1 MNLKLGT
8 ATLARLTARQPR
20 ATIGIWVGVMAVA
33 FLLIAT
39 LLNGA
44 LTTDMVIT
52 NNPESKQADT
62 IIADRL
68 GKDDSLKEIVII
80 KSPTLTVDDP
90 AFRQQV
96 ETTYADIMA
105 LGKDVVLGGV
115 NYYMTGDA
123 SMVSADRHATFI
135 TVIMPHGSDKQ
146 VSQIYSVTDKIAA
159 GGIFEVYHTGDASFN
174 QDTTKLAEGTMK
186 TGETIGIGVALV
198 VLAIVFGALAAAF
211 LPIALGV
218 VAIIVALGLTA
229 LVGQAMDLTFTVT
242 NMITMMGLAVG
253 IDYSLFILTR
263 FREERQ
269 RGREKIEAITIAGA
283 TASKAVFFS
292 GVTVMLALAGLIL
305 FPMSIF
311 KTMGIGAILV
321 VLVAVIASLT
331 LLPALLSLFGDKVNK
346 LRLPFVPRPKIEQ
359 PGEKPTGFWARTT
372 GIVTRT
378 PVVSLVV
385 TIAVLAGAAAPY
397 FDIKN
402 GFSGISGIPDNL
414 PAKQGFTVLQSEF
427 HLGMDAP
434 AVVVV
439 NGDVSTP
446 ATLAGIANLKA
457 AVAADSAFTGAAAA
471 NYPNK
476 SLAIVNIGLAGD
488 PLAKQAMD
496 AVTRL
501 RTEIV
506 PQAFQ
511 GTNAQVLVTGET
523 AGILDFN
530 QTTSQYTPIVFGFV
544 LSLSFIVLLL
554 AFRSIVISAT
564 AIVMNLLSVGATYGL
579 LVLVFQKGVGGSLFG
594 FQHVDVIES
603 WLPLFLFAVLFGL
616 SMDYHVFL
624 LSRIRE
630 HYRQSGDNTAAVSL
644 GLRSTGRLITG
655 AALIMVAV
663 FGGFALG
670 DMVMFQQMGF
680 GLAIA
685 VLLDATLIR
694 SVLVPATMKLLGKAN
709 WYLPKWLAWVP
720 NIGLGEDVTGEAEP
734 KAIKPAIPQGR
745 LVLKPVP
752 VNVEEVSLSTGQNT
766 EREENS
772 ERGPRV
778 S

>member
-1 MNLKLGT
+1 MNLKRGT
-8 ATLARLTARQPR
+8 ATLARLTARHPWT
-20 ATIGIWVGVMAVA
+20 TIGIWVGVMAVA
-33 FLLIAT
+33 FFLIST
-39 LLNGA
+39 VLSGA

-62 IIADRL
+62 IIADKL
-68 GKDDSLKEIVII
+68 GKNDSLNEMVII
-80 KSPTLTVDDP
+80 RSATLTVDDP

-96 ETTYADIMA
+96 ETAYADIIA
-105 LGKDVVLGGV
+105 LGKNVVLGGV
-115 NYYMTGDA
+115 NYYMTGDS

-146 VSQIYSVTDKIAA
+146 VSQIYGVTDKIAA
-159 GGIFEVYHTGDASFN
+159 GGTYEVFHTGDASFN

-211 LPIALGV
+211 LPVVLGV

-229 LVGQAMDLTFTVT
+229 LVGQAMDLSFTVT

-372 GIVTRT
+372 NIVTRT
-378 PVVSLVV
+378 PVVSLVL

-397 FDIKN
+397 FSIKS

-414 PAKQGFTVLQSEF
+414 PAKQGFMVLQQEF

-434 AVVVV
+434 AYVVV
-439 NGDVSTP
+439 NGDVTAP
-446 ATLAGIANLKA
+446 AALTAIENLKT
-457 AVAADSAFTGAAAA
+457 AVAADSAFTGALATP
-471 NYPNK
+471 YPNK
-476 SLAIVNIGLAGD
+476 NLAVIKIGLAGD

-501 RTEIV
+501 RVEII
-506 PQAFQ
+506 PQAFR
-511 GTNAQVLVTGET
+511 GSATQVLVTGET

-530 QTTSQYTPIVFGFV
+530 QTTSRYTPIVFGFV
-544 LSLSFIVLLL
+544 LFLSFIVLLL
-554 AFRSIVISAT
+554 AFRSIVVSAT
-564 AIVMNLLSVGATYGL
+564 AIIMNLLSVGATYGL
-579 LVLVFQKGVGGSLFG
+579 LVLVFQKGLGASLFG
-594 FQHVDVIES
+594 FQKVDVIES

-630 HYRQSGDNTAAVSL
+630 HHKQSGDNTAAVSF

-685 VLLDATLIR
+685 VLLDATLVR

-709 WYLPKWLAWVP
+709 WYLPKWLAWLP
-720 NIGLGEDVTGEAEP
+720 NIGLGEDVTGDIAPEA
-734 KAIKPAIPQGR
+734 KKPTRPQGR
-745 LVLKPVP
+745 LVLNPVP
-752 VNVEEVSLSTGQNT
+752 VKVEEIALPVTRNIESMENGEPGPHVS
-766 EREENS
+766 
-772 ERGPRV
+772 
-778 S
+778 